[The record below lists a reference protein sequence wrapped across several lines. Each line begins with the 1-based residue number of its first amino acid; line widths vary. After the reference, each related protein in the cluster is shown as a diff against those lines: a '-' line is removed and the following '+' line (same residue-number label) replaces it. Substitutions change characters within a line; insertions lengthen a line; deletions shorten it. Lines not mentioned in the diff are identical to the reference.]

1 MDEAVILYVE
11 EPIMSHHNDHHA
23 PATAV
28 DVDPAALADAQNLW
42 AAFVHYSKY
51 GIIAVVV
58 ILALMALF
66 LL

>member
-1 MDEAVILYVE
+1 
-11 EPIMSHHNDHHA
+11 MSHHNDHHA
-23 PATAV
+23 PASAV
-28 DVDPAALADAQNLW
+28 DVDPAALADAQHLW

-51 GIIAVVV
+51 GIAAVVV